1 MWAATQRR
9 ARRIRSKLKIP
20 KNARSKRR
28 QKESL
33 CVLAAMSRLSEDG
46 TTALAVMIK
55 RTLGV
60 DVMTSTMIN
69 EAMTIEEIT
78 ETIAEGIL
86 AMKGVEIVTSI
97 RTIAIVVMIV
107 VMTAGMTAG
116 MTAEMTAEMTVGKYE
131 IAEMNENGNEV
142 VIADEIVTMID
153 IKMTID
159 VEKGMWTSTGN
170 ANPVKKTGGGDDMGG
185 MKSQRPKKMLVEAV
199 EAAPK
204 KTNREK
210 NPKQRRRKKTMLRK
224 IRGKK
229 RKPRALHPQSPRRTR
244 GEKAKVQ

>member
-1 MWAATQRR
+1 
-9 ARRIRSKLKIP
+9 
-20 KNARSKRR
+20 
-28 QKESL
+28 
-33 CVLAAMSRLSEDG
+33 
-46 TTALAVMIK
+46 
-55 RTLGV
+55 
-60 DVMTSTMIN
+60 MIN

-116 MTAEMTAEMTVGKYE
+116 MTAEMTAEKYE

-170 ANPVKKTGGGDDMGG
+170 ANPVK
-185 MKSQRPKKMLVEAV
+185 
-199 EAAPK
+199 
-204 KTNREK
+204 
-210 NPKQRRRKKTMLRK
+210 
-224 IRGKK
+224 
-229 RKPRALHPQSPRRTR
+229 
-244 GEKAKVQ
+244 